1 MKKIIPLILVVF
13 FLVALLGINVNAYSL
28 VWDFGIMTQQQ
39 NECFNIPSTC
49 DNCTYM
55 NITVLYPNG
64 TIVVDN
70 QAMTNLSSV
79 YHYNYSF
86 CETSVLGEYWVITNY
101 DDDALYLN
109 TDANFFDITLNGN
122 ERPEGIVKVLF
133 FAFFLFILF
142 WAILSFLRVLGHWK
156 DLEVD
161 IIEVA
166 TVLGLYFVIFAY
178 QYLAINYLGDKLIN
192 DIMEL
197 MVVVGAITHVFIPL
211 VAFAASLILNPF
223 RRGNK

>member
-13 FLVALLGINVNAYSL
+13 FLVTLTALNVNAATFKL
-28 VWDFGIMTQQQ
+28 GDCIDITT
-39 NECFNIPSTC
+39 TC
-49 DNCTYM
+49 ANCTYS
-55 NITVLYPNG
+55 NITSIEYPNG
-64 TIVVDN
+64 TGIILEK
-70 QAMTNLSSV
+70 AMTENGIRYSYNTCNRTNL
-79 YHYNYSF
+79 
-86 CETSVLGEYWVITNY
+86 TGEYIVFGHY
-101 DDDALYLN
+101 DLN
-109 TDANFFDITLNGN
+109 GIDVVWDNTYNITLNGN

-142 WAILSFLRVLGHWK
+142 WAILSFLKVLGHWK

-223 RRGNK
+223 RRGTK